1 MPKRKKRR
9 HRTAVKMV
17 LAGILLCA
25 LLLGAEHRMR
35 PMIETVA
42 AYQARLLATRNIND
56 AVLDIVQEENV
67 QYNNIVNVRQGI
79 EGQVTSLT
87 TDMVTMNRLKAQ
99 VTNRVSE
106 YLEKQTMQEVK
117 IPVGTLIGGSVF
129 SGRGPLV
136 EFRLFP
142 AGYVETDLYNDFQP
156 AGINQT
162 LHRIMMTVKVRV
174 VGVIPFYSVTADVN
188 TSICL
193 AQTVIVGK
201 APSSYTDIEGGVSPF
216 ISQYDYGLQA
226 REKLPQE
233 E

>member
-9 HRTAVKMV
+9 RRTAEIK
-17 LAGILLCA
+17 ILLVCLLLFA
-25 LLLGAEHRMR
+25 LLFGAEQRMR

-56 AVLDIVQEENV
+56 AVLDVVKEENV
-67 QYNNIVNVRQGI
+67 QYNDIVSVRQGI

-106 YLEKQTMQEVK
+106 YLENQTMQEVT
-117 IPVGTLIGGSVF
+117 IPIGTLIGGSVF

-136 EFRLFP
+136 KFRLFP

-162 LHRIMMTVKVRV
+162 LHRIMVTVRVRV
-174 VGVIPFYSVTADVN
+174 VGVIPFYSVTADIS
-188 TSICL
+188 TSICM

-201 APSSYTDIEGGVSPF
+201 APSSYTDIEGGLSPF
-216 ISQYDYGLQA
+216 ISQYGYSSQT
-226 REKLPQE
+226 E
-233 E
+233 ENFS